1 MATASHNIDGS
12 ASIDHGAP
20 HCRPTP
26 GAAGR
31 RDASPPPHTHTEKKR
46 REKKKMRSTANEWAP
61 LRANVRGTTVR
72 PTETTT
78 CGVAT
83 PTYASTTP
91 PHGDV
96 GGGRGDD
103 GDVPLAD
110 SFRRGASI
118 VRLLFFGFCF
128 LVFRL
133 LFCSLWLSLGWAPP
147 FEDIFDWIVIIDFFY
162 WTRIFQT
169 HYSLDSYPFQ

>member
-46 REKKKMRSTANEWAP
+46 REKKKRRSTANEWAP

-118 VRLLFFGFCF
+118 VRLLFFVFCF

-133 LFCSLWLSLGWAPP
+133 LFCSL
-147 FEDIFDWIVIIDFFY
+147 
-162 WTRIFQT
+162 
-169 HYSLDSYPFQ
+169 